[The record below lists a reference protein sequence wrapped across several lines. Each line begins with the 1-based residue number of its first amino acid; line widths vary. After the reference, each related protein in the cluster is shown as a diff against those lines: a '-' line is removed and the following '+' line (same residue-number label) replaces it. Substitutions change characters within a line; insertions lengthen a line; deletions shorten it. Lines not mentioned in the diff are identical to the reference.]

1 MVSEG
6 TVRPLKSA
14 TSVTHLLPPTDTYR
28 LPVAIDRFSGFLTKL
43 ATRPPLSWFRLPTLI
58 PLLGP
63 PNLHNPNRLFPVAV
77 PIPGL
82 VRYDILMTSSIH
94 DTWTTNIRLWP
105 KFCLHLPSVR
115 SSDCMRGWYQK
126 PI

>member
-82 VRYDILMTSSIH
+82 VRFMDLGNPFAVVVHYLYIGRMT
-94 DTWTTNIRLWP
+94 
-105 KFCLHLPSVR
+105 CLGHLDKVPSMSALV
-115 SSDCMRGWYQK
+115 CMVTQWK
-126 PI
+126 

>member
-1 MVSEG
+1 MVPEG

-82 VRYDILMTSSIH
+82 VRYDIL
-94 DTWTTNIRLWP
+94 
-105 KFCLHLPSVR
+105 
-115 SSDCMRGWYQK
+115 
-126 PI
+126 